1 MTKKT
6 IKINF
11 VDFWEGFDPQNNFLL
26 ESLSLQYNPVIDPH
40 PDYLFYSPFGY
51 SHLRYNEAIKIY
63 YTGENDIPNFNYC
76 DYAIGFQHM
85 QFEDRYLRLPLYTIY
100 PGFKQL
106 KHKVLEDGLEKR
118 AFCNFIY
125 TNSKFATPLRE
136 QFYHQLSK
144 YKKIDSGGRFMNNIG
159 GPVADKIAFI
169 KNYKFTIS
177 FENSSLSGYTTE
189 KLMEPMRVNSL
200 PIYWGN
206 PTVDRDFNLGSFLCL
221 QDYASIEKVIEEI
234 IRLDNDDEAYIKMLS
249 EPWFTKKQAEKD
261 WDSELSQFL
270 TSIIEQP
277 ISQAKRTAMHGYA
290 LRQKYRD
297 SRLAKFS
304 SLPVIRRLINRAAE

>member
-11 VDFWEGFDPQNNFLL
+11 VDFWKGFDPHNNFLL
-26 ESLSLQYNPVIDPH
+26 DSLSLHYNPVIDPN
-40 PDYLFYSPFGY
+40 PDYLFYSLFGY
-51 SHLRYNEAIKIY
+51 SHLKYTEAIKIY
-63 YTGENDIPNFNYC
+63 YTGENDIPDFNFC

-85 QFEDRYLRLPLYTIY
+85 QFEDRYLRLPLYTLY
-100 PGFKQL
+100 PGFQRL
-106 KHKVLEDGLEKR
+106 KCKTLEEGLSKR
-118 AFCNFIY
+118 KFCNFVYSNSIY
-125 TNSKFATPLRE
+125 AIPLRE

-169 KNYKFTIS
+169 KDYKFTIA

-206 PTVDRDFNLGSFLCL
+206 PSVNRDFNSSSFICL
-221 QDYASIEKVIEEI
+221 QDYASIEEAIEEI
-234 IRLDNDDEAYIKMLS
+234 IRLDNDEEAYMKRLS
-249 EPWFTKKQAEKD
+249 EPWLTKLQAEKD
-261 WDSELSQFL
+261 WDSELSDFL
-270 TSIIEQP
+270 VSIVEQ
-277 ISQAKRTAMHGYA
+277 SLNQARRTTMYGYA
-290 LRQKYRD
+290 LIRKYRE
-297 SRLAKFS
+297 SRLAKYS
-304 SLPVIRRLINRAAE
+304 TLPVIRNLLNK